1 MKKRNYNIQA
11 ISTIFVIST
20 PHVAIAQTDG
30 EADKCDISDH
40 ITYMY
45 EAQTSASSGKTPLW
59 LNANKYGLSS
69 LDEANGYVRV
79 AMEKPLLTDSAHALG
94 LGYGFDVAL
103 LGNYTST
110 VAIQQAFVE
119 GRWLH
124 GVLTVGSKYYP
135 MELKNSQLSSGSQ
148 TLGINARPIPQVR
161 LALPDY
167 WTLPFAGRLFHIKGH
182 IAYGKMTDDNW
193 QHSFTGRTSK
203 YSDDVLYH
211 SKAGYIMVGK
221 PEQPRSLTLE
231 VGLEMATQFGGTNHE
246 FINGTE
252 TIVKGNTGIGGFF
265 KVLFP
270 GGSDSPYQ
278 GTVYESVEGNTVGSW
293 VGRLTYNHD
302 TWSLEAYIDKFFE
315 HHSAMFLLDYDG
327 YGTGDEWNVK
337 KDNKYLLYDFGD
349 CLVGLELKLKNCT
362 LLRGVVAEYITT
374 KYQSGSIYHDRT
386 ESNQVHIGGK
396 DNYYNHHIY
405 PGWQH
410 WGMVMGNPL
419 YRSPIYNDDGQV
431 NCQNNRFTAYH
442 LGFNGS
448 VTPCVDY
455 RVLATYQEGW
465 GTYNFPFN
473 KKRTNTSVMVE
484 AVYNHRHDWMI
495 TTALGMD
502 TGRLIGNNFGLQLTF
517 RKTGLWGKKKTE

>member
-182 IAYGKMTDDNW
+182 IA
-193 QHSFTGRTSK
+193 
-203 YSDDVLYH
+203 
-211 SKAGYIMVGK
+211 
-221 PEQPRSLTLE
+221 
-231 VGLEMATQFGGTNHE
+231 
-246 FINGTE
+246 
-252 TIVKGNTGIGGFF
+252 
-265 KVLFP
+265 
-270 GGSDSPYQ
+270 
-278 GTVYESVEGNTVGSW
+278 
-293 VGRLTYNHD
+293 
-302 TWSLEAYIDKFFE
+302 
-315 HHSAMFLLDYDG
+315 
-327 YGTGDEWNVK
+327 
-337 KDNKYLLYDFGD
+337 
-349 CLVGLELKLKNCT
+349 
-362 LLRGVVAEYITT
+362 
-374 KYQSGSIYHDRT
+374 
-386 ESNQVHIGGK
+386 
-396 DNYYNHHIY
+396 
-405 PGWQH
+405 
-410 WGMVMGNPL
+410 
-419 YRSPIYNDDGQV
+419 
-431 NCQNNRFTAYH
+431 
-442 LGFNGS
+442 
-448 VTPCVDY
+448 
-455 RVLATYQEGW
+455 
-465 GTYNFPFN
+465 
-473 KKRTNTSVMVE
+473 
-484 AVYNHRHDWMI
+484 
-495 TTALGMD
+495 
-502 TGRLIGNNFGLQLTF
+502 
-517 RKTGLWGKKKTE
+517 

>member
-1 MKKRNYNIQA
+1 
-11 ISTIFVIST
+11 
-20 PHVAIAQTDG
+20 
-30 EADKCDISDH
+30 
-40 ITYMY
+40 
-45 EAQTSASSGKTPLW
+45 
-59 LNANKYGLSS
+59 
-69 LDEANGYVRV
+69 
-79 AMEKPLLTDSAHALG
+79 
-94 LGYGFDVAL
+94 
-103 LGNYTST
+103 
-110 VAIQQAFVE
+110 
-119 GRWLH
+119 
-124 GVLTVGSKYYP
+124 
-135 MELKNSQLSSGSQ
+135 
-148 TLGINARPIPQVR
+148 
-161 LALPDY
+161 
-167 WTLPFAGRLFHIKGH
+167 
-182 IAYGKMTDDNW
+182 
-193 QHSFTGRTSK
+193 
-203 YSDDVLYH
+203 
-211 SKAGYIMVGK
+211 
-221 PEQPRSLTLE
+221 
-231 VGLEMATQFGGTNHE
+231 
-246 FINGTE
+246 
-252 TIVKGNTGIGGFF
+252 
-265 KVLFP
+265 
-270 GGSDSPYQ
+270 
-278 GTVYESVEGNTVGSW
+278 
-293 VGRLTYNHD
+293 
-302 TWSLEAYIDKFFE
+302 
-315 HHSAMFLLDYDG
+315 MFLLDYDG

-473 KKRTNTSVMVE
+473 KKRTNTSIMVE

-517 RKTGLWGKKKTE
+517 RKTGLWGKKKTK